1 MPHLAITLIQK
12 PDELVSE
19 FFDNCELYIT
29 VSPSLELHKEK
40 LLSQSMAL
48 RMRLLTAIPTRPLKI
63 VLYSQ
68 GHPDL
73 PTYSLQ
79 CTPD

>member
-12 PDELVSE
+12 PGELVSE

-40 LLSQSMAL
+40 LLSQIL
-48 RMRLLTAIPTRPLKI
+48 DFRMRFLTTTPSHPLKLI
-63 VLYSQ
+63 LYSQ
-68 GHPDL
+68 GHPDS
-73 PTYSLQ
+73 PAYRLQ
-79 CTPD
+79 CAPN